1 MVALKDSPG
10 TCTWLDCKMRGFRTT
25 TALQAAA
32 RYPKASPPTYK
43 SPPVASN
50 IYRANFPLYFVNSS
64 SISQHYLKMTVPTQ
78 TTPVRIPFS
87 NSLLFLPLTITQ
99 LDPNSSTPSHPP
111 WRRDPNGVSHLGR
124 DGVLRSL
131 NADRT
136 VVLDVRRLSPEEIK
150 DIAGPADQATRDA
163 LEGVDGRDVV
173 DEEVLWAV
181 PEDQKGWA
189 AREEGDGNEGE
200 GK

>member
-1 MVALKDSPG
+1 
-10 TCTWLDCKMRGFRTT
+10 
-25 TALQAAA
+25 
-32 RYPKASPPTYK
+32 
-43 SPPVASN
+43 
-50 IYRANFPLYFVNSS
+50 
-64 SISQHYLKMTVPTQ
+64 MTVPTQ
-78 TTPVRIPFS
+78 TTPVRTLPFPYH
-87 NSLLFLPLTITQ
+87 FLPLTTTQ

-150 DIAGPADQATRDA
+150 DFAGPADQATRDT

-173 DEEVLWAV
+173 NEEVLWAV

-189 AREEGDGNEGE
+189 AGDGDGKEAE